1 VSSVSIEG
9 RGGGENSQPKTIH
22 GATEKSISRFRLLAQ
37 RFRSVDDKF
46 LTTSILNL
54 AGDLSKCCSAQKNKW
69 PRAGTHADADAS
81 ILFFSWA
88 ALPVARCATALERP
102 RSIAAVVAR

>member
-1 VSSVSIEG
+1 VSSISIEG
-9 RGGGENSQPKTIH
+9 RGGENSQPKTIH
-22 GATEKSISRFRLLAQ
+22 GATEKRFRLLA
-37 RFRSVDDKF
+37 RRCRSVDDKF

-54 AGDLSKCCSAQKNKW
+54 AGDLSKCCSAQKNKRS
-69 PRAGTHADADAS
+69 RAGTHADADAS